1 MTQFQESI
9 LMITLIPNIQEINLS
24 VLDVSKLLRRRGA
37 WGFTL
42 FLYMTLLSSPAT
54 NVHLRWRFKDIYKG
68 IFCEYMKERDFNAS
82 FVITGLLRNQRWQR
96 TLNWYMAWAI
106 NQILKSNISVCV
118 FSVERPTLPKRDL
131 INTWCFTQ
139 GKSVSVVNTVKR
151 PLPRN
156 LFFSST
162 SLLDYHIHF
171 HFHCHCHCHCHW
183 YSHCLFIDIAIAM
196 AIAICIAIAIAFARQ
211 KPHFGTQV

>member
-82 FVITGLLRNQRWQR
+82 FVITGLLRNQWWQR

-139 GKSVSVVNTVKR
+139 GKSVSVVNTVIR

-162 SLLDYHIHF
+162 HIFTLGIGHMGVK
-171 HFHCHCHCHCHW
+171 
-183 YSHCLFIDIAIAM
+183 IARIQITISSALRRHDLK
-196 AIAICIAIAIAFARQ
+196 AQYVILKKRSKI
-211 KPHFGTQV
+211 

>member
-1 MTQFQESI
+1 MWTSVTTNLFQESI
-9 LMITLIPNIQEINLS
+9 LIITLIQNIQEIHFC
-24 VLDVSKLLRRRGA
+24 VLDVSELLWRRGA

-42 FLYMTLLSSPAT
+42 ILYMTGLSSPAT
-54 NVHLRWRFKDIYKG
+54 NVHLRWTFKEIYKG

-118 FSVERPTLPKRDL
+118 FSVERPMLPMRDL
-131 INTWCFTQ
+131 INTGCFTQ

-162 SLLDYHIHF
+162 HIFTLGIGHMGVK
-171 HFHCHCHCHCHW
+171 
-183 YSHCLFIDIAIAM
+183 IARIQITISSALRRH
-196 AIAICIAIAIAFARQ
+196 ALKAQYVNLKNWSKI
-211 KPHFGTQV
+211 